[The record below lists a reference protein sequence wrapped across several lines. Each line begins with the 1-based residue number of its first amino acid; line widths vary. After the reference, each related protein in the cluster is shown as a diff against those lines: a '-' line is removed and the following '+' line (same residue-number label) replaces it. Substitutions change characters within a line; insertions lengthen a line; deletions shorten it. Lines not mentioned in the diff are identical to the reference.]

1 MLVEWKLNVALTVA
15 QGFWLL
21 KALAPSASTASL
33 IHVPISLLGLK
44 DASDQD
50 NASSLSKHKTVV
62 SFEYNCTNISLLLS
76 FKET

>member
-21 KALAPSASTASL
+21 KALAPSASTTSL
-33 IHVPISLLGLK
+33 IRVPISLGLK
-44 DASDQD
+44 DASNQD